1 MVIWCIIG
9 RMNITVLPRG
19 DTVFVIYIY
28 PIHARRGLK
37 AHVKAPGVTLFAR
50 KNTACRIE
58 NQRREEKGDN
68 DSRHARI
75 WARNTG

>member
-9 RMNITVLPRG
+9 KMNITVLPRG

-28 PIHARRGLK
+28 PTHARRGLK
-37 AHVKAPGVTLFAR
+37 AHVKAPGATLFTR
-50 KNTACRIE
+50 KNTVCRIG

-68 DSRHARI
+68 DSRYARI